1 MAGRLPIIAT
11 TTATAGGCLRH
22 HPRLR
27 TGGLRRLRPRLC
39 RHPRQDAA
47 VAGREE
53 KCVSTPTAHRR
64 RRFHRL
70 ALARLLAEAAE
81 WRMSAE
87 FAKKFLKRFGKRRE
101 NNRSQWEKR
110 LKNVQH
116 SLLFGKPQKM
126 VEYVPINLEEA

>member
-1 MAGRLPIIAT
+1 MAGRLPITTAT

-27 TGGLRRLRPRLC
+27 TGGRRRLRPRLR

-101 NNRSQWEKR
+101 NDRSQWEK
-110 LKNVQH
+110 LKMCNQI
-116 SLLFGKPQKM
+116 FQ
-126 VEYVPINLEEA
+126 N

>member
-1 MAGRLPIIAT
+1 M
-11 TTATAGGCLRH
+11 
-22 HPRLR
+22 
-27 TGGLRRLRPRLC
+27 
-39 RHPRQDAA
+39 DAA
-47 VAGREE
+47 ASAPASAATPAKTRLSLVGEE

-101 NNRSQWEKR
+101 NDRSQWEK
-110 LKNVQH
+110 LKMCNTPSFSGIRKNGRICTNQLGG
-116 SLLFGKPQKM
+116 SIA
-126 VEYVPINLEEA
+126 E

>member
-1 MAGRLPIIAT
+1 MAGRLPITTTAT

-27 TGGLRRLRPRLC
+27 TGGHRRLRPRLR

-47 VAGREE
+47 IAGREE
-53 KCVSTPTAHRR
+53 KCVSTPTAHRC

-70 ALARLLAEAAE
+70 ALARLLAEVAE

-87 FAKKFLKRFGKRRE
+87 FAK
-101 NNRSQWEKR
+101 NYIW
-110 LKNVQH
+110 NVSVNAFETPLVQKPSPTLMFT
-116 SLLFGKPQKM
+116 SL
-126 VEYVPINLEEA
+126 A